1 MDDHPRFFLLFLDS
15 INIDYKRGGAR
26 LLIPYIFAACVAIGF
41 AVAFSISN
49 YKVAHFPFEFIAA
62 LITAQGIILAMS
74 MQTTGIILS
83 NISQGEFSIF
93 LKSKGILNYY
103 MLLVQFIQMIH
114 VISLFL
120 LVGTA
125 VVSVLDYFNQY
136 VFRAS
141 LAISLSGFLYAL
153 RWTLGTSTI
162 VRDLIHY
169 RSEFQ
174 YMEEVKNVS
183 RDCKYT

>member
-15 INIDYKRGGAR
+15 IKTDYKSGGAKM
-26 LLIPYIFAACVAIGF
+26 LIPYIFTACIGIGF
-41 AVAFSISN
+41 IVAFSISD
-49 YKVAHFPFEFIAA
+49 YRVAHFPFAFIAA

-93 LKSKGILNYY
+93 LKSKCLLNYY
-103 MLLVQFIQMIH
+103 MLLVQLIQMIH

-125 VVSVLDYFNQY
+125 VVSILDYFNQY
-136 VFRAS
+136 VFRVS

-162 VRDLIHY
+162 VRDLIYY

-174 YMEEVKNVS
+174 YMEEVKKVS
-183 RDCKYT
+183 RDREYS